1 MTGPRPHANLRDEL
15 LYRTVVPR
23 LRPVRPGHFLDL
35 GTIHPTDL
43 TPRRVRAYVP
53 EAAPAG
59 TKRPVL
65 VLFDG
70 QNVFGD
76 HGSFAGGW
84 HAHRAVDRLV
94 AWKPVAPVLVAV
106 DHGGVARIDELTPFP
121 DGRRGGK
128 LDALL
133 TAIVDQL
140 LPRLH
145 GKLDLQY
152 GPSGHVIGGS
162 SLGGLAAL
170 YSHFK
175 RPEVFGGALCMS
187 PSLWFTRIKVFEFVA
202 AQSNPYRSRV
212 YLDAGQREGGG
223 RMLPLVESMA
233 AHLQRRGWREPAS
246 GDAGGDLRVLL
257 RPDSRGGHDERA
269 WRRRFPKAL
278 RFHFE
283 P

>member
-1 MTGPRPHANLRDEL
+1 MVHPEGLAPRAA
-15 LYRTVVPR
+15 
-23 LRPVRPGHFLDL
+23 
-35 GTIHPTDL
+35 
-43 TPRRVRAYVP
+43 RAYVP
-53 EAAPAG
+53 QAAPPG
-59 TKRPVL
+59 TQRPVL

-76 HGSFAGGW
+76 QGSFAGGW

-94 AWKPVAPVLVAV
+94 AWRPVAPVVVAV
-106 DHGGVARIDELTPFP
+106 EHGGVARIDELTPFH

-133 TAIVDQL
+133 TAIVDEL
-140 LPRLH
+140 LPRVH
-145 GKLDLQY
+145 GRLDLQY
-152 GPSGHVIGGS
+152 GPSGHLIGGS

-187 PSLWFTRIKVFEFVA
+187 PSLWFTRAKVLEFVS

-223 RMLPLVESMA
+223 RMLPLVATMA
-233 AHLQRRGWREPAS
+233 SHLEGRGWRS
-246 GDAGGDLRVLL
+246 DGHGDLRVLL
-257 RPDSRGGHDERA
+257 RPDSRGGHDEKA
-269 WRRRFPKAL
+269 WRRRLPKAL
-278 RFHFE
+278 RFHVD

>member
-1 MTGPRPHANLRDEL
+1 M
-15 LYRTVVPR
+15 
-23 LRPVRPGHFLDL
+23 
-35 GTIHPTDL
+35 
-43 TPRRVRAYVP
+43 TPRRVRAYMP
-53 EAAPAG
+53 QATPAG

-76 HGSFAGGW
+76 QGSFAGGW

-94 AWKPVAPVLVAV
+94 ARKPVAPVVVAV
-106 DHGGVARIDELTPFP
+106 DHGGVARIDELTPFHE
-121 DGRRGGK
+121 GRRGGK

-140 LPRLH
+140 LPRVH
-145 GKLDLQY
+145 DRLDLQY
-152 GPSGHVIGGS
+152 GPSGHAIGGS

-187 PSLWFTRIKVFEFVA
+187 PSLWFTRRRVKDFVA
-202 AQSNPYRSRV
+202 AQSNPYKSRV
-212 YLDAGQREGGG
+212 YLDAGTREGGG
-223 RMLPLVESMA
+223 RLLPLVAAMA
-233 AHLQRRGWREPAS
+233 AHLEGRGWRTD
-246 GDAGGDLRVLL
+246 GVGDLRILL